1 MASAIDGNKLASRPR
16 LGKFESG
23 DGRPLQVAHA
33 LNEYPG
39 NTGEVSGVAQ
49 ERAIIQPGRMVEIM
63 GAEAGAG
70 ENVRAVAPFLRKGR
84 NALRADR
91 ARLPQVPL

>member
-49 ERAIIQPGRMVEIM
+49 ERAIIQPGRMVDNGRRGGRGREYTRC
-63 GAEAGAG
+63 
-70 ENVRAVAPFLRKGR
+70 RAISQERPKCPPR
-84 NALRADR
+84 
-91 ARLPQVPL
+91 

>member
-49 ERAIIQPGRMVEIM
+49 ERVSTDGDEDGELERPGPDRIQ
-63 GAEAGAG
+63 
-70 ENVRAVAPFLRKGR
+70 
-84 NALRADR
+84 
-91 ARLPQVPL
+91 